1 MSDVYEEV
9 IEEAI
14 DEDYAIPGSDESVV
28 EKKGKNS
35 NLTKAKKVKN
45 DEFYTQLSDIEK
57 ELSHYDPAIFKD
69 KVIYC
74 PMDLAWTDGQ
84 ILQSQFV
91 KYFQIHAH
99 RLGYKKLIATCLLDK
114 ANDLGQNKYIITR
127 RLVSYCTP
135 ENQAR
140 SKSPIGEQ
148 WGDIGMEYVYQDG
161 HTVPIP
167 NVVVNQVVRDETGY
181 LDNAGSADGA
191 PQYWTYTDN
200 WDGDNTHCEPDEY
213 YGSGDFRSKE
223 CRALLEEADI
233 VITNPPF
240 SLFREVLQ
248 WLCNAEKYVQFLI
261 LGNKNALT
269 YKEVFP
275 LIKSNLIWLGYE
287 SPHDFMKPDKTLT
300 SQVNGLC
307 RWFTN
312 IDIDK
317 RHEKLILT
325 KRYYD
330 DPSQYPKYDNYD
342 AINVDKT
349 KDIPED
355 YFEHIGVPISF
366 LDKFNP
372 DQFEIVDA
380 DYNLAQPIKQKD
392 SKLGKD
398 RFYISSEREQAI
410 ICPVSHS
417 AEEIIQTLKDMGYS
431 DKEVTYVR
439 GIIGVPISF
448 LDKYNPDQFE
458 IVKFRK
464 GGDGKD
470 LQYRQRESGDSL
482 LQDSDSQKIKIV
494 KSDDSLCIPRQ
505 PGLNLEWLQG
515 VLEEFYPDI
524 EIVYHN
530 GVIGVPI
537 SFLDKYNPEQF
548 EVVGRADANI
558 AGEDKSYY
566 IPGFKDKGGAPM
578 IRSIY
583 IQEDSCTFKIKIRR
597 NDDTLIIPRQ
607 AGISLK
613 WLYDGLK
620 EAYSDEEFTYCSGVM
635 GVPISFLDKY
645 CPEQFEV
652 VCLQA
657 GNTRATAPKGLLEML
672 NYKQHAE
679 DRGGC
684 GVINGKRSYAR
695 VLILSK

>member
-1 MSDVYEEV
+1 MSDIYEEV
-9 IEEAI
+9 IEEAT
-14 DEDYAIPGSDESVV
+14 DEDYAIPGSDEPVV

-35 NLTKAKKVKN
+35 NLTKAKKAKN

-69 KVIYC
+69 KIIYC

-127 RLVSYCTP
+127 RLVPYCTP

-148 WGDIGMEYVYQDG
+148 WGDIGMEYIYQDG

-167 NVVVNQVVRDETGY
+167 NVVVNQVVRDESGY

-200 WDGDNTHCEPDEY
+200 WDGDNTHCAPDEY

-240 SLFREVLQ
+240 SLFREVLS
-248 WLCNAEKYVQFLI
+248 WLCNAEKYVKFLI
-261 LGNKNALT
+261 LGNQNAIT

-275 LIKSNLIWLGYE
+275 LLKLNIMWMGYE
-287 SPHDFMKPDKTLT
+287 GGAKSYRTPVLLKDKSGAYEQDGKYYLKLGNT
-300 SQVNGLC
+300 C
-307 RWFTN
+307 WFTN

-392 SKLGKD
+392 GKLGKD

-417 AEEIIQTLKDMGYS
+417 AEEIIQMLRGMGYS
-431 DKEVTYVR
+431 DKEISHVR
-439 GIIGVPISF
+439 GVLGVPISF

-464 GGDGKD
+464 GDDDKD
-470 LQYRQRESGDSL
+470 LQYSQRESDNSL
-482 LQDSDSQKIKIV
+482 LQDSDLQKIKIV
-494 KSDDSLCIPRQ
+494 KSDDSIYIPRQ

-524 EIVYHN
+524 EVVYHN
-530 GVIGVPI
+530 GVVGVPI

-548 EVVGRADANI
+548 ELVGGYNYSTATDGSRWNAKI
-558 AGEDKSYY
+558 
-566 IPGFKDKGGAPM
+566 GG
-578 IRSIY
+578 IY
-583 IQEDSCTFKIKIRR
+583 IQEDSYTSKIKIRQCG
-597 NDDTLIIPRQ
+597 DELVIPHQ
-607 AGISLK
+607 AGVSLK

-620 EAYSDEEFTYCSGVM
+620 EAYPDEEFTYCSGVI
-635 GVPISFLDKY
+635 GVPVSFIDKY
-645 CPEQFEV
+645 CPSQFEILDV
-652 VCLQA
+652 WA
-657 GNTRATAPKGLLEML
+657 SHGKYPRNIPNENGYL
-672 NYKQHAE
+672 NG
-679 DRGGC
+679 RWC
-684 GVINGKRSYAR
+684 YAR
-695 VLILSK
+695 VAVRLR